1 MGRRTRVRKVRVRT
15 VNRVAAIPSGRKQ
28 VADSLKLGVARYYA
42 KKGWG
47 VNFELG
53 VSPRGQLRADIFCM
67 AFKGYAVIVEVKSCV
82 ADFRTDS
89 KWEGYLPFCNQFYF
103 AFDAPTWA
111 KLKAKGVEFGPEVGV
126 IAIDLDANVMKFV
139 KRSKK
144 RDLDPATLLSLALR
158 AAYRGARY
166 RSLADIKA
174 GGNKR

>member
-1 MGRRTRVRKVRVRT
+1 MGRRNRKQSVNKVAAPSVRKQ
-15 VNRVAAIPSGRKQ
+15 NADAIKMS
-28 VADSLKLGVARYYA
+28 VARYYA

-53 VSPRGQLRADIFCM
+53 VSSRGQLRADVFCM
-67 AFKGYAVIVEVKSCV
+67 AFKGYVVIVEVKSCV

-103 AFDAPTWA
+103 AFDSDTWA
-111 KLKAKGVEFGPEVGV
+111 KLLKKGVEFGPEVGV
-126 IAIDLDANVMKFV
+126 IVIEAGKTSVKFA

-144 RDLDPATLLSLALR
+144 RDLPADTLLNLALR

-166 RSLADIKA
+166 RSLTDIRD